1 MRARVRARARAHTN
15 AVYAVYAAS
24 CASPLPPC
32 PADDLEDLV
41 LHGISLS
48 GAWPA
53 EIARDVDDVDE
64 LSVIVMPSGI
74 DS

>member
-1 MRARVRARARAHTN
+1 MRARVRARARAH
-15 AVYAVYAAS
+15 ARS
-24 CASPLPPC
+24 LRSLRCKLRFPLPPC

-41 LHGISLS
+41 LHGISVS

-53 EIARDVDDVDE
+53 EIAGDVDDVDE